1 MRKVCKAALVLG
13 TAAAIGAYMGFP
25 TRVGLTKSQARVSMP
40 GDLLLPTATMQA
52 DRATTLPATPGNA
65 WAVTADLKDVY
76 EDLYDVPLDMVYEEA
91 PDLVVWQTSSP
102 IKENQKD
109 MLAASVAVTMTPLG
123 NDSLIHVRERYLPL
137 DDKKGKLAAAIE
149 MITSAAIVT
158 SVLAKNR
165 RFLKQAPAIDLE
177 QN

>member
-1 MRKVCKAALVLG
+1 
-13 TAAAIGAYMGFP
+13 
-25 TRVGLTKSQARVSMP
+25 MP

-52 DRATTLPATPGNA
+52 DRATTLPAAPAKA

-91 PDLVVWQTSSP
+91 PDLVVWQTTAP
-102 IKENQKD
+102 IRENDKE
-109 MLAASVAVTMTPLG
+109 MLKASVAVTITPAG
-123 NDSLIHVRERYLPL
+123 DESLIHVRERYVPL

-165 RFLKQAPAIDLE
+165 RFLKHAPNTALE